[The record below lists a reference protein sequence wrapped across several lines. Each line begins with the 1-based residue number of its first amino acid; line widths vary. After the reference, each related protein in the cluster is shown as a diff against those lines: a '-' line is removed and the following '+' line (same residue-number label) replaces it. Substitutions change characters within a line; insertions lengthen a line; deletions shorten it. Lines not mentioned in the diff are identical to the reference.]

1 MVQKKTAD
9 FSKDK
14 VGRLS
19 FAFGRVRSA
28 KQLIGFGGCVE
39 PVFVARWPFLSA
51 RCSRDERA
59 RAVGLLAIKN
69 GRLSRLGEV
78 GRLLP

>member
-28 KQLIGFGGCVE
+28 KQLIGFGGYVE
-39 PVFVARWPFLSA
+39 PVFVAPFGRFSP
-51 RCSRDERA
+51 RA
-59 RAVGLLAIKN
+59 ALATNVRGLLVCW
-69 GRLSRLGEV
+69 L
-78 GRLLP
+78 